1 MVASPTFIFGAEG
14 LPKTPQEAA
23 RLRAIAQAMA
33 PQGAPKNVGE
43 GLTAL
48 GNAIAYRMMMNK
60 AAKGEAMGQNAANNA
75 FSALMGGLGGGE
87 TPASASVS
95 NAAQAPSGIPMTDAA
110 KEVAATSPATG
121 DTFTPFMDTIKT
133 SVQNP
138 YALAA
143 IAATGRAESG
153 WSAKNA
159 NRTWSDPSESG
170 QAGTAGGIMSW
181 RGPRYQALASTG
193 DLSPQGQAK
202 FFLNEDPALIQKLN
216 SAKSVEEAQQLMNNA
231 WAFAGYNRPG
241 GESARRLSYAKGY
254 LPTFQGGAEVAS
266 LDPASGMASAPQAI
280 EAAAPASGYVDPM
293 VSAPNSRKPVAQA
306 LAQQPVQTAQNAQP
320 ANSRQGIVQAL
331 MGGQQQ
337 TQDLPENYYPA
348 APAAPGATSPSRQQI
363 MRVLAD
369 QFSTPEQKAIA
380 QDMYQQMQQAND
392 PLRQLQ
398 LQKGQ
403 LELEQMRNPQPEYDI
418 ISGKDGSIFR
428 TDKKKGTVEQVYGGK
443 PDLPT
448 DVREYEYAKNQG
460 FQGSFVDFQLAQ
472 KKAGA
477 SQVNID
483 QKAEGA
489 FDKKLA
495 EKQAES
501 LDTMATEGMNARA
514 DLGVI
519 EELGTLMAGKGG
531 TLDGISG
538 TLAKYGIGGE
548 NVGDIQAA
556 QALINRLVPTQRQP
570 GSGSMSDRDVELFTR
585 SLPSLWNQPGG
596 NERILNTMRGLAQY
610 KQSQGDI
617 AQRVMT
623 GEITRQD
630 ATKMLRE
637 LPNPLAGFKA
647 DTGADTPP
655 EGVDAEDWKLL
666 TPEERKLW
674 QK

>member
-1 MVASPTFIFGAEG
+1 MAIPQFIFGGEG
-14 LPKTPQEAA
+14 LPKTPQELA
-23 RLRAIAQAMA
+23 RLRAVAQAMA

-43 GLTAL
+43 GLTSI

-60 AAKGEAMGQNAANNA
+60 AAKGEEMGQNAANNA
-75 FSALMGGLGGGE
+75 FSALMGGLGGGQS
-87 TPASASVS
+87 PASSSVS
-95 NAAQAPSGIPMTDAA
+95 NTAQAPSSIPMTDAA
-110 KEVAATSPATG
+110 NEVAATSPATG

-153 WSAKNA
+153 WDAKNA
-159 NRTWSDPSESG
+159 NRTWSDPSETG
-170 QAGTAGGIMSW
+170 KPGTAGGIMSW

-266 LDPASGMASAPQAI
+266 LDPGAGMATAPHAI

-293 VSAPNSRKPVAQA
+293 VSAPNSRKPVAEA
-306 LAQQPVQTAQNAQP
+306 LAQQPVQTAQAAP
-320 ANSRQGIVQAL
+320 VSPSGGRQGIAQAL
-331 MGGQQQ
+331 MGGPQQAQ
-337 TQDLPENYYPA
+337 QLPENYYPP

-363 MRVLAD
+363 MRVLTD
-369 QFSTPEQKAIA
+369 QFATPEQKAVA
-380 QDMYQQMQQAND
+380 QDMYQQMQQQQD

-403 LELEQMRNPQPEYDI
+403 LELEAMRNPSPEYDI

-428 TDKKKGTVEQVYGGK
+428 ADKKKGTVEQVYGGK

-448 DVREYEYAKNQG
+448 DVREYEYAKQQG
-460 FQGSFVDFQLAQ
+460 FDGSFIDFQLAQ

-501 LDTMATEGMNARA
+501 LDAMATDGMNARS
-514 DLGVI
+514 DLALLG
-519 EELGTLMAGKGG
+519 ELGTLMQGRGG
-531 TLDGISG
+531 TLDGLSG

-596 NERILNTMRGLAQY
+596 NERILATMQGLAQY
-610 KQSQGDI
+610 KQAQGDI
-617 AQRVMT
+617 AQRVMA
-623 GEITRQD
+623 GELSRQD
-630 ATKMLRE
+630 ATKELRA
-637 LPNPLAGFKA
+637 LPNPLAGFNTTDKPKQQ
-647 DTGADTPP
+647 GAAPDEIPLD
-655 EGVDAEDWKLL
+655 ELL
-666 TPEERKLW
+666 K
-674 QK
+674 QYGD